1 MSETIRISLQDE
13 ELDAAIAKTETLI
26 GKNRTLQQ
34 IQPTSL
40 NDAIDRTEDLIQ
52 RNRVLET
59 AGLRLI
65 GMIPQLELVERLL
78 RSLYNLSWQTPMV
91 WTIMAGFGILS
102 GIAGSYQRMSAEVE
116 EQMRLNQ
123 RALDEQHRRGVP
135 P

>member
-13 ELDAAIAKTETLI
+13 ELDVAIE
-26 GKNRTLQQ
+26 
-34 IQPTSL
+34 
-40 NDAIDRTEDLIQ
+40 RTEHLIQ
-52 RNRVLET
+52 RNQVLET

-78 RSLYNLSWQTPMV
+78 RSLYHLSWQTPTM
-91 WTIMAGFGILS
+91 WAIMAGFGLLS

-116 EQMRLNQ
+116 EQMRLNR

>member
-102 GIAGSYQRMSAEVE
+102 GIAGSHQRMSAEVE